1 MVRSRG
7 RGRRRVF
14 VRRSRRLASSG
25 MILRSGRRVGG
36 VRKRGWLATASA
48 MAGAAARGA
57 SWLNRSQLGK
67 RAASVAAGIGAGL
80 GQRMARRRFFGPVKE
95 ITKTEEE
102 NGAGASAQYDKYS
115 FKWGKKR
122 SVVSLLNKLNK
133 KNVCYKVIRF
143 GGTNRFTGS
152 SGAFQLAYSTTGTAG
167 VNNLPI
173 HLVDITG
180 FDNLVG
186 GSGYTL
192 SNLNPGHQLQING
205 PLDSR
210 IQSTTLSGV
219 NNGGVS
225 TTSSY
230 SILKASNSEFLN
242 ASIGATGTTVPSGH
256 ILEWSSIKLLFRCPR
271 TRPGWFK
278 ISLVQFT
285 EDALCPSEMALAS
298 SIAAS
303 TPFWQR
309 RAKSLIYN
317 PIAHEITGVG
327 NSKNAGMKVLKTWV
341 RRWNPDTS
349 TNLATYNG
357 EQIRMDLFIRH
368 NRFVNPRQTGGQYQR
383 DQLLVDDD
391 AYIEEGQGG
400 AVGGESNVIVYN
412 TNQRIG
418 GRVYLLIEGTNFDA
432 PAAYDPSIHLS
443 YDMEIRNKL
452 VYNKERI

>member
-1 MVRSRG
+1 MARSRG
-7 RGRRRVF
+7 RGRRPVS
-14 VRRSRRLASSG
+14 VRRSRRLASGG

-48 MAGAAARGA
+48 MAGAAARGV

-67 RAASVAAGIGAGL
+67 RAASAAAGIGAGL
-80 GQRMARRRFFGPVKE
+80 GQRMVRRRFGPTVVKS
-95 ITKTEEE
+95 KQEED
-102 NGAGASAQYDKYS
+102 NGAGASAQYDKYA
-115 FKWGKKR
+115 FKWGKKK
-122 SVVSLLNKLNK
+122 SVVSLLNKLNT
-133 KNVCYKVIRF
+133 KNACYKIVRF

-152 SGAFQLAYSTTGTAG
+152 SGAFQLAFATTGTPN

-180 FDNLVG
+180 FDNLAG
-186 GSGYTL
+186 GTGYTVT
-192 SNLNPGHQLQING
+192 NNAPGHQLQING

-210 IQSTTLSGV
+210 IQRVDLSGV
-219 NNGGVS
+219 TNSGAGT
-225 TTSSY
+225 TTSY
-230 SILKASNSEFLN
+230 SVLKSNNSEFV
-242 ASIGATGTTVPSGH
+242 SPTIGSTTNIPSGH

-278 ISLVQFT
+278 VSLVQFT
-285 EDALCPSEMALAS
+285 EDALCPSEFGLAS
-298 SIAAS
+298 SIPSS

-309 RAKSLIYN
+309 RLKSLIYN

-327 NSKNAGMKVLKTWV
+327 NVKHSGMKILKTWV

-383 DQLLVDDD
+383 DPLLVDDD

-400 AVGGESNVIVYN
+400 ATLGESNPIVYN

-432 PAAYDPSIHLS
+432 PAGFDPAIHLS
-443 YDMEIRNKL
+443 YDMEVRNKL
-452 VYNKERI
+452 VFNKDRI